1 MINAWT
7 RGRHAILEPIH
18 VGFIPVRIGPR
29 VVRLDNEDGWSAGQ
43 LRRFLV
49 MMSIAVTVVV
59 LVAVAGLP
67 YVVRA
72 VGIVV
77 RRGARGPGEQ
87 KIGVHTGR
95 RQPDLLVVLLLRVE
109 RVQGR
114 IRARQVYG
122 GGGGQDLCNTEAE
135 PRTRTG

>member
-1 MINAWT
+1 MINAWS
-7 RGRHAILEPIH
+7 RGSRAILKPIH
-18 VGFIPVRIGPR
+18 IGFVPVRIGPR
-29 VVRLDNEDGWSAGQ
+29 IVRLDNEDSWPAGQ

-49 MMSIAVTVVV
+49 MMSIAVTVMV

-72 VGIVV
+72 VGVVV

-95 RQPDLLVVLLLRVE
+95 WQPDLLVVLLLWVE
-109 RVQGR
+109 RVQG
-114 IRARQVYG
+114 
-122 GGGGQDLCNTEAE
+122 
-135 PRTRTG
+135 

>member
-1 MINAWT
+1 MPMAMT
-7 RGRHAILEPIH
+7 
-18 VGFIPVRIGPR
+18 
-29 VVRLDNEDGWSAGQ
+29 
-43 LRRFLV
+43 
-49 MMSIAVTVVV
+49 
-59 LVAVAGLP
+59 VAVLFAGLP

-72 VGIVV
+72 LGIVV

-114 IRARQVYG
+114 VRARQVYG
-122 GGGGQDLCNTEAE
+122 GGGGQELCNTEAE
-135 PRTRTG
+135 PRTRMG